1 MSRLCHGLLLSTHS
15 IIDNLLAKE
24 GSIFLS
30 LHYEVFRVTS
40 KFVIGHVMVSKVFTL
55 LSCNITYHRLC
66 ISVVVLWYFVSS
78 LLEHPVILVIVV
90 MTALVHQIFEN
101 FSHIVVIW
109 PFLKFQIS
117 AVL

>member
-66 ISVVVLWYFVSS
+66 ISVVVLWYFVTG
-78 LLEHPVILVIVV
+78 LLEDPVILVVV
-90 MTALVHQIFEN
+90 VVAALVHQILED

-109 PFLKFQIS
+109 PLLELQIS
-117 AVL
+117 TVL